1 MEAPRDAEPP
11 AQPEPTASAA
21 AAAEGTEERQEEDE
35 NDVLMA
41 KAQSLMDKIT
51 ANPENPSPNVL
62 HALSTILEAQ
72 ESR

>member
-1 MEAPRDAEPP
+1 MEAPRDAEPQ
-11 AQPEPTASAA
+11 AQPEPSASAA
-21 AAAEGTEERQEEDE
+21 AEGAEERQEEDE

-41 KAQSLMDKIT
+41 KAQSLVDKIT

-62 HALSTILEAQ
+62 HALATILETQ